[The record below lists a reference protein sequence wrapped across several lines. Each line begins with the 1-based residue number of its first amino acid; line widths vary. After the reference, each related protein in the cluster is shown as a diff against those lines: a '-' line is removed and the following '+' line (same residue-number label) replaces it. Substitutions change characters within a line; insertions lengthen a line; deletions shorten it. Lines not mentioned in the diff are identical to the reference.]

1 MTDTSTG
8 HPAPHRDRVR
18 SVTLIFSAG
27 VAPIFWLGQLML
39 AYAISAQVCFNGDH
53 PTTIT
58 SSALLHA
65 VLLGFDVIAIA
76 GAIAGGIV
84 SYVSWRRVRHERA
97 GGHRHMIEA
106 GEGRTRFMAMWGMLS
121 SGCFLFAIAFEA
133 IASFMVPLCGR

>member
-18 SVTLIFSAG
+18 SITLIFSAG
-27 VAPIFWLGQLML
+27 AAPIFWLGQLML

-53 PTTIT
+53 PTTVA
-58 SSALLHA
+58 SSAPLHA

-76 GAIAGGIV
+76 AAVAGGLV
-84 SYVSWRRVRHERA
+84 SYACWLRVRHEMA